1 MPTPDQRRT
10 GDTSVSNHLIRARIL
25 VVEDQRDVRGLIVTA
40 LEIEGH
46 QVDEASNAHEGL
58 QKLQER
64 RYDLVLT
71 DFAMFGA
78 VVFETMAVAS
88 IFMFRW
94 KRPDAE
100 RSYRCVGYPWTPI
113 IYVVCYVGLI
123 ASYFTEEKRVEAYS
137 GLGFALAGAVVYILF
152 LRRR

>member
-1 MPTPDQRRT
+1 LNLPAGKPLFD
-10 GDTSVSNHLIRARIL
+10 
-25 VVEDQRDVRGLIVTA
+25 
-40 LEIEGH
+40 
-46 QVDEASNAHEGL
+46 
-58 QKLQER
+58 
-64 RYDLVLT
+64 VLT